1 MLFIVGKG
9 VTELTMGSRQESS
22 ICDSLVSAFKISDR
36 LHIHVSS
43 NGCANGIKGEMVF
56 DLSGP
61 GRKPCS
67 VTGTF
72 QTEMTCRGAFWA
84 EG

>member
-9 VTELTMGSRQESS
+9 VTELTMGSRQETS

-61 GRKPCS
+61 GPKAVFS
-67 VTGTF
+67 D
-72 QTEMTCRGAFWA
+72 WDLSD
-84 EG
+84 